1 LDKSVPNLSSLV
13 LLAEADGKRML
24 LTGDALGDKII
35 EDLQFVGLPGAEGD
49 STMHVDV
56 LKVPHHGSSNN
67 VERNF
72 FERITAD
79 HYVFSGNGEHGN
91 PEREALEM
99 LFRARG
105 AAEFQV
111 HLTYPVAEIDE
122 ERRRDWNKE
131 QTKEKNKR
139 RRTLPLR
146 CQTGRPRRRVWKH
159 FSQPGVPRRGLALST

>member
-1 LDKSVPNLSSLV
+1 
-13 LLAEADGKRML
+13 
-24 LTGDALGDKII
+24 
-35 EDLQFVGLPGAEGD
+35 
-49 STMHVDV
+49 MHVDL

-67 VERNF
+67 VKRNF

-105 AAEFQV
+105 AAEFKV

-131 QTKEKNKR
+131 QTKEKNKKKKNPAIKVR
-139 RRTLPLR
+139 SNWSPKTQSLEAFFGK
-146 CQTGRPRRRVWKH
+146 Q
-159 FSQPGVPRRGLALST
+159 GVTEARISIVDPDAPHLVNLLDSVEF